1 MPSVNSVLAQY
12 DEAFFEE
19 NVLFAVFVQ
28 CADCTHRFAIDSVFN
43 DGKHFI
49 IHVKQANHPQV
60 VANMV
65 AGWMLTYTAKKD
77 DVKSCIKFDAQLN
90 SDTPLVT
97 SIEDLTV
104 KQQLTTD
111 TALQPFYEDDEYIYS
126 YPSIRSDYV
135 IVNFI
140 NGAQMTAK
148 EALEKGYISISDLDS
163 WQIQYVKEPK

>member
-1 MPSVNSVLAQY
+1 
-12 DEAFFEE
+12 
-19 NVLFAVFVQ
+19 
-28 CADCTHRFAIDSVFN
+28 
-43 DGKHFI
+43 
-49 IHVKQANHPQV
+49 
-60 VANMV
+60 V

-111 TALQPFYEDDEYIYS
+111 TASQPFYEDDEYIYS

-135 IVNFI
+135 IVKFI
-140 NGAQMTAK
+140 NGTQMTAK
-148 EALEKGYISISDLDS
+148 EALEKGYITIGDLDL
-163 WQIQYVKEPK
+163 WQIKYIKHPKLSKSTPVSVDGSDFCLCFRINT